1 MIGKEV
7 IPLNSLQPFVE
18 LDNTTKI
25 FFAFFFG
32 SPAIEWNQQ
41 IFSNHK
47 VERKLRK

>member
-25 FFAFFFG
+25 FFAFFLAR
-32 SPAIEWNQQ
+32 PP
-41 IFSNHK
+41 SNEINK
-47 VERKLRK
+47 YFQTIKSNEN